1 EKNRAEEG
9 SASLA
14 SMLSRPAPLGY
25 ACYFRGLARQALSPQ
40 R

>member
-1 EKNRAEEG
+1 Y
-9 SASLA
+9 
-14 SMLSRPAPLGY
+14 MLCLTATLGY

>member
-1 EKNRAEEG
+1 LTAT
-9 SASLA
+9 
-14 SMLSRPAPLGY
+14 LGY